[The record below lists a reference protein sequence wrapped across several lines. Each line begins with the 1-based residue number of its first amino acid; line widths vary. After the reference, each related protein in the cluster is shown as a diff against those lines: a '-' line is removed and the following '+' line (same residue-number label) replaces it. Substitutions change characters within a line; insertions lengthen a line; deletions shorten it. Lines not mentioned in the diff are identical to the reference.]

1 MDWLHHITSSEALL
15 TYGGFAAIILVI
27 FAETGLLIGFFLP
40 GDYFL
45 FLAGAFCGSGRLNI
59 EYTPLVFSVFLAA
72 VVGNFT
78 GYIIG
83 KMIGDKLFIKEESF
97 FFKKSYLDRTR
108 IFYDKFGARAL
119 ILGRFLPVIR
129 TFVPVFAGAVHLDI
143 KKFALYNIIGAAL
156 WVGLLISLGFYFGN
170 KFPQIIDYA
179 VYIIIGFI
187 LITTFPVIN
196 TFRKLKNI
204 TILKNKEDE

>member
-1 MDWLHHITSSEALL
+1 MDWLQSLTNSEALL
-15 TYGGFAAIILVI
+15 TYGGFAAILIVI

-45 FLAGAFCGSGRLNI
+45 FLAGAFCGSGRLDI
-59 EYTPLVFSVFLAA
+59 GYLPLVLGAFLAA

-78 GYIIG
+78 GYFIG
-83 KMIGDKLFIKEESF
+83 KILGDKLFTREDSF
-97 FFKKSYLDRTR
+97 FFKKSYLERTKL
-108 IFYDKFGARAL
+108 FYDKYGARAL
-119 ILGRFLPVIR
+119 VLGRFLPVIR

-143 KKFALYNIIGAAL
+143 KRFAIYNVVGGAL

-170 KFPQIIDYA
+170 TFPQILDYA

-187 LITTFPVIN
+187 VITTFPVIN

-204 TILKNKEDE
+204 TPLKKKDK